1 MQDLVHL
8 VLRPHPTGP
17 YSGRR
22 LLSGRLR
29 APSPPCLLWGTT
41 HASPGHPRPSNCLPS
56 GPPTQFLR
64 YEPTL
69 TLQKQ
74 KSFES

>member
-1 MQDLVHL
+1 MQDLV
-8 VLRPHPTGP
+8 LRPYATGP
-17 YSGRR
+17 YSGRH
-22 LLSGRLR
+22 LLSGRL
-29 APSPPCLLWGTT
+29 PSPPCLLWGTT
-41 HASPGHPRPSNCLPS
+41 HASLGHPRPSSCLPP
-56 GPPTQFLR
+56 GPPTQLLR